1 MPWGLHRRFL
11 QCVNLVN
18 NIVIATRPEM
28 GCVDVYAGGQS
39 QCGGPGAPV
48 VAGLNSLLGQC
59 APASPASD
67 DSASPSPIPGSSDSA
82 SDVTVAVPVTQPLTS
97 ASPSPM
103 PGSSDSASDVTAAVP
118 VPAQLDI
125 AEIECR
131 LTYSP
136 VSPDLFVCRPRR
148 GANG

>member
-1 MPWGLHRRFL
+1 MPWGLDRRFL
-11 QCVNLVN
+11 QCVNIVD

-28 GCVDVYAGGQS
+28 GCADVYAGGQS
-39 QCGGPGAPV
+39 QCGGQGAAV

-59 APASPASD
+59 APASAASAD
-67 DSASPSPIPGSSDSA
+67 PSASATPGNGSSVDTPDQDGGA
-82 SDVTVAVPVTQPLTS
+82 TSDVT
-97 ASPSPM
+97 M
-103 PGSSDSASDVTAAVP
+103 AVP

-136 VSPDLFVCRPRR
+136 LAPGLFVCRPSRD
-148 GANG
+148 ANG